1 MQNTL
6 LKDQPRT
13 KLHLPQTRS
22 TEMLRLRVGPEVRQ
36 RAYEEA
42 TRLGVPVGHWVAQ
55 VIMGRSTEYAPG
67 FELQPLV
74 VLAQHIMRAQ
84 ATLESDPAAATQALD
99 AARRLINE
107 TMYAHRDKF
116 DAEMDRLAEGASSA
130 MRG

>member
-1 MQNTL
+1 MQNAI

-13 KLHLPQTRS
+13 KLHLPETRS
-22 TEMLRLRVGPEVRQ
+22 TEMLRLRVAPEVRL
-36 RAYEEA
+36 RAYAEA

-55 VIMGRSTEYAPG
+55 VIMGRSIEYAPG
-67 FELQPLV
+67 FELQPLI

-84 ATLESDPAAATQALD
+84 ATLGTDPAAAAQALD
-99 AARRLINE
+99 AARRLVNE